1 MKTIILKTIIAL
13 TVLFQM
19 TSCEKFNELNVSPNS
34 PENVSSNYILTYVLI
49 GTAKSYKALA
59 DHKTGIAGAMQYN
72 QMGTNDGA
80 PEVNQYLWTPASFGL
95 YYDLLRNI
103 EIIHEK
109 SISENNKLMEGISIT
124 LKSFLFGTLTDLF
137 GDVPYSESMQAAQG
151 IYFPKYDDQ
160 KNVYKGILEDL
171 KNAENILGDPGISK
185 YKIDPN
191 ADVMYRGDP
200 AKWRKFVNSLR
211 LRYSMRLINKKM
223 TMSAIGV
230 DIVAEF
236 NSASTQAF
244 GSTIDDAVVN
254 YLGVTGDNSAKGGLL
269 NASNPEFQTKPSKTI
284 VDKLKSLNDPR
295 LHRWVIPVQ
304 AKWDLNI
311 STQTVVTVNNWFGE
325 TFQVTFMPTTNTSL
339 DTSLYIGLPPNIS
352 IMDAAVYNKGAG
364 PSFSSPEKSPYI
376 SFLHS
381 RFRANSD
388 PYIKMDLMM
397 YSEVEFLLAEAAQ
410 RGGFSISDPETHYKN
425 GIVASMKRWGITDGA
440 NRFNFNTYYSSPKV
454 SYSSAINKIERIID
468 QKWLSL
474 WLNVES
480 WFDWR
485 RTGYPVLKTGPVT
498 QYGAALPLR
507 FMYPI
512 PFQDAKYLVNYNDA
526 VNKLEASSY
535 VPSGQS
541 KDHTYSKM
549 WLLQGTGLPY

>member
-1 MKTIILKTIIAL
+1 MKTIIIKTIVAL

-19 TSCEKFNELNVSPNS
+19 TSCEKFNKLNVSPNS

-72 QMGTNDGA
+72 QMGTNDAA
-80 PEVNQYLWTPASFGL
+80 PEVNQYLWTPASLSG

-103 EIIHEK
+103 EIIHKK
-109 SISENNKLMEGISIT
+109 SISENNKLMEGISLT
-124 LKSFLFGTLTDLF
+124 LRSFLFGTLTDLF
-137 GDVPYSESMQAAQG
+137 GDVSYSESMQAAQG

-160 KNVYKGILEDL
+160 KNIYKGILKDL
-171 KNAENILGDPGISK
+171 KNAENILGDPDISK

-200 AKWRKFVNSLR
+200 VKWRKFVNSLR
-211 LRYSMRLINKKM
+211 LRYSMRLINKK
-223 TMSAIGV
+223 TEMSAIGV

-244 GSTIDDAVVN
+244 GSTIDDAVVD
-254 YLGVTGDNSAKGGLL
+254 YLGVTRDNAAKGGLL
-269 NASNPEFQTKPSKTI
+269 STANPEFQTKPSKTV

-295 LHRWVIPVQ
+295 LHRWAIPVQ
-304 AKWDLNI
+304 TKWDLTV
-311 STQTVVTVNNWFGE
+311 STPTVVTVKNWFGE

-352 IMDAAVYNKGAG
+352 IMDAAIYNKGAG
-364 PSFSSPEKSPYI
+364 PSFPSPERSPYI

-397 YSEVEFLLAEAAQ
+397 YSEVAFLLAEAAQ
-410 RGGFSISDPETHYKN
+410 RGGFSISNPEIHYKN

-440 NRFNFNTYYSSPKV
+440 NGFNFNTYYSSPKV
-454 SYSSAINKIERIID
+454 SYSSANNKIERIID

-485 RTGYPVLKTGPVT
+485 RTGYPVLNTGPVT

-512 PFQDAKYLVNYNDA
+512 PFQDAKYLVNYNEA
-526 VNKLEASSY
+526 VNKLVATSY